1 MLTDILSNK
10 FGIKLDDVT
19 NFSDGKVSTPVF
31 FKYLCSCYTNDGD
44 DDKVFDERSYVYID
58 HEAQMDIFF
67 NKVIKYMLN
76 DMYINRF
83 PKALN
88 TTINRFV
95 TKVAI
100 NVKSLTTAV
109 ATFGMAITEA
119 NISNTVHAK
128 KYILALHRTLA
139 ELDKYCLK
147 FNADD
152 LRKNSRLYID
162 LYDSVIDSSYITFV
176 NRNTAIPL
184 FSANSIEC
192 MTKLKDYQLSFSD
205 KVDGV
210 VSASFNANPFML
222 SLGKTT
228 LLYDTIDGATMNVS
242 NDKITIDYI
251 GSIVDPFF
259 VYNYK
264 EYKSKLKLTFEPV
277 NGKLFKNKTEFD
289 KFNSFINYIDTGIFG
304 QIENKLPEFPVKL
317 RMIEISSNNNK
328 ENNPYIDELNV
339 LHIFKEFIKTMYPT
353 IDNVNKDPVIEKIIN
368 SDTIPEEAVFDKV
381 NNRIIYISD
390 ENLPVFNLGV
400 NFYYG

>member
-10 FGIKLDDVT
+10 FGIRLDDVT
-19 NFSDGKVSTPVF
+19 NFSDGKGSTPVF
-31 FKYLCSCYTNDGD
+31 FKYLCSCYTNDGN
-44 DDKVFDERSYVYID
+44 DDKVFNECAYVYID
-58 HEAQMDIFF
+58 QEAQMDDFF
-67 NKVIKYMLN
+67 DTVIKYMLN

-83 PKALN
+83 PNAFK

-95 TKVAI
+95 TKVAVNI
-100 NVKSLTTAV
+100 KYLSAAV
-109 ATFGMAITEA
+109 SIFGNCITKA

-139 ELDKYCLK
+139 ELDKYCIK

-162 LYDSVIDSSYITFV
+162 LYDSVIDSSYVTFE
-176 NRNTAIPL
+176 NTNTALPL
-184 FSANSIEC
+184 FSTSSIEC

-222 SLGKTT
+222 SLGKAT

-251 GSIVDPFF
+251 GSIVDPYF

-277 NGKLFKNKTEFD
+277 NGKLFKNKAEFD
-289 KFNSFINYIDTGIFG
+289 KFNSFITYIDMGIFG
-304 QIENKLPEFPVKL
+304 QLETKLPVFPVKL

-353 IDNVNKDPVIEKIIN
+353 IDNVNKDPLIEKIIN
-368 SDTIPEEAVFDKV
+368 SDTIPEEAVFDKL
-381 NNRIIYISD
+381 NNRIILISD
-390 ENLPVFNLGV
+390 ESLPVFNLGV